1 VAANVLAAHPVDSEL
16 STAFTYF
23 GQFVSHDLVGTPDD
37 GKECF
42 CDKYD
47 RSCINIEIPSTEAN
61 PAFKGQTCIPM
72 KRNLNSKIA
81 KDCNFGF
88 REQETQNTHWL
99 NTMKFKI
106 ISFIKK

>member
-1 VAANVLAAHPVDSEL
+1 MEHFGISINIDKKNIFGYL
-16 STAFTYF
+16 YF
-23 GQFVSHDLVGTPDD
+23 ATIVSHDLVGTPDD

-47 RSCINIEIPSTEAN
+47 RSCINIEIPSTEEN
-61 PAFKGQTCIPM
+61 LAFKGQTCIPM